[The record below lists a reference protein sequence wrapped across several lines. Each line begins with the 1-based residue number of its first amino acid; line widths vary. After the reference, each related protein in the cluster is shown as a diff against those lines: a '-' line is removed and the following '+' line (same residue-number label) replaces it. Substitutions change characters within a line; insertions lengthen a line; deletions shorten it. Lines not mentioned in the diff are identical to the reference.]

1 MGVRSQRRQLRITGL
16 VQGVGFRP
24 FLWRLARRHGLG
36 GWVANDAAGVVVEVV
51 GAAEAVEAFVGCMRQ
66 EAPPLASIDQIV
78 DLAATAVTADEP
90 TQAPPVFA
98 IRPSLA
104 SSGGA
109 TILPADIAPCP
120 ACLAELRDPGNRRF
134 RYPFLNCTDCG
145 PRFTI
150 ITSLPY
156 DRPRTTMAGFAMCEA
171 CRQEYTDPA
180 DRRFHAQP
188 IACPACGPV
197 VWYADTNDTAG
208 RVDSRPSAGPLGE
221 AALCAA
227 REQLR
232 AGRIL
237 AIKGVGGFQLVC
249 DATDAEAVARLRS
262 RKHRPRKP
270 FAVMVR
276 GRALAEGLATIDEQ
290 AAGLLESPARP
301 IVLLPSRQ
309 QPAVHLAEAVTCGS
323 GFLGVMLPSSPLHEL
338 LLDNDDP
345 PGVDPMPPLVVT
357 SGNLAEEPI
366 IHDNA
371 AAAARL
377 AAIADGFLMHDRPI
391 QVPCDDSV
399 VRCVAGMPLPIRLAR
414 GDAPQTFRLADDG
427 PCVLAVGGELKAT
440 LCLAHGRWA
449 MLSQHLGDLASPESL
464 DALTAAAHHLQ
475 SLSGST
481 PERIVADLHPGSLST
496 QWARGF
502 AERQQLPL
510 VQVQHHEAHAAA
522 LLAEHGCSLQTA
534 QPVLMACFDGTGYGR
549 DGTIQGSEFL
559 LVHEGRM
566 ERVAH
571 LEAFPL
577 PGGEAAIRE
586 PWRIAVGLL
595 ASLGDSTPLPWP
607 RDCLP
612 ASRGVL
618 ATVRQQAARGFA
630 CPLTTS
636 MGRLFDAAASL
647 TGLCHAISF
656 EAEAALRLE
665 EAAGEA
671 QAASHRYGRD
681 GFLLP
686 QTSQPFP
693 LTIRWQ
699 ELMRQVCREMADGGR
714 AADISRGFHN
724 AVARLI
730 VDVAARVHQ
739 QLQAADPAAGLRQV
753 GLTGGVFQNQR
764 LCEQTLDLLS
774 RAGFEPLLPTR
785 LPANDGGLSLGQAIL
800 GRR

>member
-1 MGVRSQRRQLRITGL
+1 MDVRSQRRQLRITGL

-24 FLWRLARRHGLG
+24 FLWRLAGRHGLG
-36 GWVANDAAGVVVEVV
+36 GWVANDAAGVVVEIA
-51 GAAEAVEAFVGCMRQ
+51 GEPQAVAAFVSCIPE
-66 EAPPLASIDQIV
+66 EAPPLAIVEQIV
-78 DLAATAVTADEP
+78 DLTATTVAEGEP
-90 TQAPPVFA
+90 SQAPAAFV
-98 IRPSLA
+98 IRPSQA

-109 TILPADIAPCP
+109 AVLPADVGPCS
-120 ACLAELRDPGNRRF
+120 ACLSELRDPTNRRF

-171 CRQEYTDPA
+171 CRREYTDPA

-197 VWYADTNDTAG
+197 VWYADTNDLAG
-208 RVDSRPSAGPLGE
+208 RVASRPSAGPLGE
-221 AALCAA
+221 VALSVA

-262 RKHRPRKP
+262 RKQRPRKP

-276 GRALAEGLATIDEQ
+276 DRAAAEALTTISDQ
-290 AAGLLESPARP
+290 AAGLLGGPARP
-301 IVLLPSRQ
+301 IVLLPRRQ
-309 QPAVHLAEAVTCGS
+309 QPEVHLAEAVVFGG

-338 LLDNDDP
+338 LIDDDP
-345 PGVDPMPPLVVT
+345 PGVDPLPPLVVT

-366 IHDNA
+366 IHDNV

-391 QVPCDDSV
+391 HVPCDDSV
-399 VRCVAGMPLPIRLAR
+399 VRCVAGLPLPIRLAR

-440 LCLAHGRWA
+440 LCLAHDRRA
-449 MLSQHLGDLASPESL
+449 ILSQHLGNIASPESL

-475 SLSGST
+475 SLSGTT
-481 PERIVADLHPGSLST
+481 PERIVADLHPGYLST
-496 QWARGF
+496 QWARAF
-502 AERQQLPL
+502 AESQQLPL

-534 QPVLMACFDGTGYGR
+534 KPVLVACFDGTGYGR
-549 DGTIQGSEFL
+549 DGSIQGGEFL

-595 ASLGDSTPLPWP
+595 ASLGDSTLLPWP
-607 RDCLP
+607 RNRLP
-612 ASRGVL
+612 AAESTM
-618 ATVRQQAARGFA
+618 ATVRRQAAHGLA
-630 CPLTTS
+630 CPQSTS

-656 EAEAALRLE
+656 EAEAAMRLE

-671 QAASHRYGRD
+671 QAARRVRGS
-681 GFLLP
+681 FLLP
-686 QTSQPFP
+686 QASQAFP

-699 ELMRQVCREMADGGR
+699 ELIRQVCCDVADGVD
-714 AADISRGFHN
+714 AADISRGFHD

-739 QLQAADPAAGLRQV
+739 QLQAADPATGLRQV

-764 LCEQTLDLLS
+764 LCEQTLALLS
-774 RAGFEPLLPTR
+774 GAGFEPLLPTR

-800 GRR
+800 GRH

>member
-36 GWVANDAAGVVVEVV
+36 GWVANDAAGLVVEIAGEPQEV
-51 GAAEAVEAFVGCMRQ
+51 AAFVSCIPE
-66 EAPPLASIDQIV
+66 EAPPLAIVEQIV
-78 DLAATAVTADEP
+78 DLTATTVAEGEP
-90 TQAPPVFA
+90 SQAPPVFV
-98 IRPSLA
+98 IRPSQA

-109 TILPADIAPCP
+109 AVLPADVGPCS
-120 ACLAELRDPGNRRF
+120 ACLSELRDPTNRRF

-171 CRQEYTDPA
+171 CRREYTDPA

-197 VWYADTNDTAG
+197 VWYADTNYLAG
-208 RVDSRPSAGPLGE
+208 RVDNRPSAGPLGE
-221 AALCAA
+221 AAFRAA

-249 DATDAEAVARLRS
+249 DATDAAAVARLRS

-276 GRALAEGLATIDEQ
+276 DRAAAEGLTTINDQ
-290 AAGLLESPARP
+290 AAGLLGGPARP
-301 IVLLPSRQ
+301 IVLLPRRQ
-309 QPAVHLAEAVTCGS
+309 QPEVHLAEAVAFGG

-338 LLDNDDP
+338 LIDDDP
-345 PGVDPMPPLVVT
+345 PGVDPLPPLVVT

-366 IHDNA
+366 IHDNI

-391 QVPCDDSV
+391 HVPCDDSV

-440 LCLAHGRWA
+440 LCLAYGRRA
-449 MLSQHLGDLASPESL
+449 ILSQHLGDIASPESL

-475 SLSGST
+475 SLSGTT
-481 PERIVADLHPGSLST
+481 PERIVADLHPGYLST
-496 QWARGF
+496 QWARAF
-502 AERQQLPL
+502 AESQQLPL

-522 LLAEHGCSLQTA
+522 LLAEHGCSLPTA
-534 QPVLMACFDGTGYGR
+534 KPVLVACFDGTGYGR
-549 DGTIQGSEFL
+549 DGSIQGSEFL
-559 LVHEGRM
+559 LVHDGRM

-595 ASLGDSTPLPWP
+595 ASLGDNTPLPWP
-607 RDCLP
+607 RNRLP
-612 ASRGVL
+612 AAESTM
-618 ATVRQQAARGFA
+618 ATVRRQAARGLA
-630 CPLTTS
+630 CPQSTS

-656 EAEAALRLE
+656 EAEAAMQLE
-665 EAAGEA
+665 EAAGEPE
-671 QAASHRYGRD
+671 AASPRHGR
-681 GFLLP
+681 GSFLLP
-686 QTSQPFP
+686 QALQPFP

-699 ELMRQVCREMADGGR
+699 DLIRQVCCDVADGVD
-714 AADISRGFHN
+714 AADISRGFHD

-730 VDVAARVHQ
+730 VAVAARVHQ

-764 LCEQTLDLLS
+764 LCEHTLNLLT

-800 GRR
+800 GRH